1 MEHSQNGKAKL
12 PRKSTQTLKQEFLQE
27 IREILEEFPVSA
39 VYWSDDE
46 RRERREDSHFVGHV
60 KDQRGDWDEDQ
71 AHPEDP
77 RTEHHVRL
85 SHTHTCTY
93 SPVTVDNAEFNS

>member
-1 MEHSQNGKAKL
+1 MGK
-12 PRKSTQTLKQEFLQE
+12 
-27 IREILEEFPVSA
+27 ILEEFPVSD

-46 RRERREDSHFVGHV
+46 RGERGEDLHFVGHV

-85 SHTHTCTY
+85 T
-93 SPVTVDNAEFNS
+93 VTRNKDTLNFRSM